1 MLIGSVLSPNANNS
15 PLCVLIVLRAF
26 LVGHGTMIFGA
37 FYCWW
42 HPGFDPDDEL
52 GPYILKFC
60 KTCRC
65 VRRVIAADNPV
76 WLVKYGLYEHSFQHS
91 RNLMA
96 VMDNL
101 FLPSDQRD
109 KRFLDAYAKYEA
121 EFENLPSSH
130 AIGSGRVRD
139 PFLLSPNDE
148 SSCGS
153 VYGNSNAFAYGD
165 GVDFDVDETDSCA
178 FGY

>member
-1 MLIGSVLSPNANNS
+1 
-15 PLCVLIVLRAF
+15 
-26 LVGHGTMIFGA
+26 
-37 FYCWW
+37 
-42 HPGFDPDDEL
+42 
-52 GPYILKFC
+52 
-60 KTCRC
+60 
-65 VRRVIAADNPV
+65 
-76 WLVKYGLYEHSFQHS
+76 
-91 RNLMA
+91 MA

-121 EFENLPSSH
+121 EFENLPSSR
-130 AIGSGRVRD
+130 AIGSGLVRD

-165 GVDFDVDETDSCA
+165 GVDFDVDDLDSCDLD
-178 FGY
+178 Y